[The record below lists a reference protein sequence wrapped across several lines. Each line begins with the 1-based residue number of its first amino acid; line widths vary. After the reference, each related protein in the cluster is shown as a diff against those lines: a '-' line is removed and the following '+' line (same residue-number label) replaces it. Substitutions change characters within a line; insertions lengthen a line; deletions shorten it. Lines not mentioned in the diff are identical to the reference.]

1 MVEYFGL
8 LQSLL
13 LYGSQ
18 LVIIFMGKEKNMRYP
33 YEVLFSIDGNRRF
46 KAVCETWDEVEAS
59 VATYGASNLLAIQEN
74 H

>member
-1 MVEYFGL
+1 
-8 LQSLL
+8 
-13 LYGSQ
+13 
-18 LVIIFMGKEKNMRYP
+18 MRYP
-33 YEVLFSIDGNRRF
+33 YEVLFSIDGDRRF